1 MPVAKGNA
9 MDRRQFLTSSGALLA
24 SGAVAAAHP
33 AAAQAPAC
41 ADQPVR
47 QLPIYV
53 QHQQYRIGYTTNTRG
68 GWEGDPFK
76 GMREGREVGFRYM
89 EIFGDS
95 FCRPD
100 TLYYPDDAEGLM
112 RRIFEIG
119 VNFVSITGGSAK
131 GDTRFEDPAAR
142 EAVIQNHFEMARF
155 SRRFG
160 CQVQKTNT
168 GRRRPTG
175 TTDEDL
181 KVMSG
186 TLNALGKRV
195 SEELD
200 MRLGVHPHLN
210 SQLQTEH
217 ELDVIMANTDPKY
230 VGLVLDTG
238 HFTMAGMDPLA
249 KGKQYGLRVLE
260 YHLKDTQPENRGGT
274 KNVPGP
280 EVDQMKTPYFYPLG
294 TGGVDFVA
302 LKAYLD
308 SIQWRGFLNV
318 ELDTSPW
325 RPPQESARITA
336 DYIAKVLKIPL

>member
-1 MPVAKGNA
+1 MIYHLSGFFEEGSAAAKCPLLRERRGNA

-24 SGAVAAAHP
+24 SSVAAAAHP

-53 QHQQYRIGYTTNTRG
+53 KQQQYRIGYTTNTRG

-89 EIFGDS
+89 EIFGAS

-119 VNFVSITGGSAK
+119 VNFVSITGGSAT
-131 GDTRFEDPAAR
+131 GNTRFEDLDSR
-142 EAVIQNHFEMARF
+142 QAVVENHFAMARF

-168 GRRRPTG
+168 GRRRPSG

-181 KVMSG
+181 SV
-186 TLNALGKRV
+186 
-195 SEELD
+195 
-200 MRLGVHPHLN
+200 
-210 SQLQTEH
+210 
-217 ELDVIMANTDPKY
+217 
-230 VGLVLDTG
+230 
-238 HFTMAGMDPLA
+238 MAG
-249 KGKQYGLRVLE
+249 
-260 YHLKDTQPENRGGT
+260 TI
-274 KNVPGP
+274 
-280 EVDQMKTPYFYPLG
+280 EV
-294 TGGVDFVA
+294 
-302 LKAYLD
+302 
-308 SIQWRGFLNV
+308 
-318 ELDTSPW
+318 
-325 RPPQESARITA
+325 
-336 DYIAKVLKIPL
+336 

>member
-1 MPVAKGNA
+1 
-9 MDRRQFLTSSGALLA
+9 MDRRHFLASSAAVLA
-24 SGAVAAAHP
+24 SGGVAAN
-33 AAAQAPAC
+33 AQAPAC

-47 QLPIYV
+47 HLPVYP
-53 QHQQYRIGYTTNTRG
+53 QQQQYRISYTTNTRG

-76 GMREGREVGFRYM
+76 GIREGRELGFRYM
-89 EIFGDS
+89 EIFGAS

-131 GDTRFEDPAAR
+131 GSTRFEDLDSR
-142 EAVIQNHFEMARF
+142 QAVIENHFAMARF

-168 GRRRPTG
+168 GRRRPGG
-175 TTDEDL
+175 TTDDDL
-181 KVMSG
+181 KVMAG
-186 TLNALGKRV
+186 TLDALGKRM

-200 MRLGVHPHLN
+200 MQLGVHLHLG
-210 SQLQTEH
+210 SQIQSQH
-217 ELDVIMANTDPKY
+217 ELEFIMANTDPKY

-238 HFTMAGMDPLA
+238 HFTMAGMDPVA
-249 KGKQYGLRVLE
+249 MGKRYGKRVVE
-260 YHLKDTQPENRGGT
+260 YHLKDTRPEDRGGT
-274 KNVPGP
+274 KHVPGP

-294 TGGVDFVA
+294 AGGVDFPA
-302 LKAYLD
+302 LMAYLD

-325 RPPQESARITA
+325 RPPQDSARMSA
-336 DYIAKVLKIPL
+336 NYIQNVLKIPL

>member
-1 MPVAKGNA
+1 MTL
-9 MDRRQFLTSSGALLA
+9 DRRRFLSSGVLMASGALA
-24 SGAVAAAHP
+24 AVATSTE
-33 AAAQAPAC
+33 AAAQAAPC
-41 ADQPVR
+41 AEQAIRHEPVYT
-47 QLPIYV
+47 Q
-53 QHQQYRIGYTTNTRG
+53 QQQYRIGYTTNTRG

-76 GMREGREVGFRYM
+76 GMKEGRDIGFRYM
-89 EIFGDS
+89 EIFGTS
-95 FCRPD
+95 FCRAD
-100 TLYYPDDAEGLM
+100 TLYYPDNAEGLM

-119 VNFVSITGGSAK
+119 VNFVSITGGAT
-131 GDTRFEDPAAR
+131 GGNTRFEDLDSR
-142 EAVIQNHFEMARF
+142 EAVIENHFAMARF

-160 CQVQKTNT
+160 SQVQKTNT

-181 KVMSG
+181 KVMAG
-186 TLNALGKRV
+186 TLDALGKRL

-200 MRLGVHPHLN
+200 MQLGVHPHLG
-210 SQLQTEH
+210 SQLQSRH
-217 ELDVIMANTDPKY
+217 EVEYIMANTDPKF

-238 HFTMAGMDPLA
+238 HFTMGGMDPVA
-249 KGKQYGLRVLE
+249 MGKKYGKRVVE
-260 YHLKDTQPENRGGT
+260 YHLKDTKREDRGGT

-280 EVDQMKTPYFYPLG
+280 EVDQMKTPYFFPLG
-294 TGGVDFVA
+294 EGGVDFVA

-336 DYIAKVLKIPL
+336 NYIQNVLKIPF

>member
-1 MPVAKGNA
+1 
-9 MDRRQFLTSSGALLA
+9 
-24 SGAVAAAHP
+24 
-33 AAAQAPAC
+33 
-41 ADQPVR
+41 
-47 QLPIYV
+47 
-53 QHQQYRIGYTTNTRG
+53 
-68 GWEGDPFK
+68 
-76 GMREGREVGFRYM
+76 MREGREVGFRYM
-89 EIFGDS
+89 EIFGAS

-131 GDTRFEDPAAR
+131 GDTRFEDPTAR
-142 EAVIQNHFEMARF
+142 EAVIENHFEMARF

-217 ELDVIMANTDPKY
+217 ELDFIMANTDPKY

-260 YHLKDTQPENRGGT
+260 YHFKDTQPENRGGT
-274 KNVPGP
+274 KHVPGP
-280 EVDQMKTPYFYPLG
+280 EVDQMKTPYFFPMG
-294 TGGVDFVA
+294 TGGVDFPG

-336 DYIAKVLKIPL
+336 DYIEKVLKIPL